1 MSLKKIKIIGVFGIF
16 AICFISHFMYNWF
29 PNFIFSIF
37 FPINESIWEHI
48 KMICTSILIWQ
59 IIEYFLLKKYR
70 INHNN
75 FMANCFSMAILVI
88 PIFLI
93 IYYPIYLL
101 TGSLFFINLLC
112 LFISICLVSIIG
124 YYILS
129 NNSLKYLNYASIIG
143 IIFLYILFGLL
154 TYFPLENNLFLDPLE
169 NKYGINTYAI

>member
-16 AICFISHFMYNWF
+16 TICFISHFMYNWF
-29 PNFIFSIF
+29 PNLVFSIF
-37 FPINESIWEHI
+37 FPVNESIWEHV

-101 TGSLFFINLLC
+101 IGSLFFINLLC
-112 LFISICLVSIIG
+112 LFISICFVSIIG

-129 NNSLKYLNYASIIG
+129 NNSFKQLKYASIIG
-143 IIFLYILFGLL
+143 IIFLYILLGLL

-169 NKYGINTYAI
+169 NKYGVNTYVA